1 LSSYDHAI
9 ISCGYKQITKNQME
23 SCRKLISRLVRKTKP
38 RPQYKMLCNYS
49 VALTK
54 KSAGARMGRG
64 KGNIKSYVSK
74 VCKNDA
80 LFAFKKCS

>member
-1 LSSYDHAI
+1 
-9 ISCGYKQITKNQME
+9 
-23 SCRKLISRLVRKTKP
+23 
-38 RPQYKMLCNYS
+38 MLCNYS